1 MALYSPIGIFIKTN
15 STAPYYCLHNNIKA
29 SPASTHV
36 PRPQDGAVRN
46 PTTAR
51 WLRDLAPSTEPA
63 GPWPTDILQ
72 KFQHSK
78 NLAPKTAICWELLA
92 LALFKV
98 GFTKASME
106 NLDINH
112 NYLKHVRII
121 SLSSEASYRWR
132 GEVRQLGSV
141 RAFLFCFTV
150 VVF

>member
-1 MALYSPIGIFIKTN
+1 MAIYSPIGIFIKTN
-15 STAPYYCLHNNIKA
+15 STASYYCLHNSIK
-29 SPASTHV
+29 ASTHV
-36 PRPQDGAVRN
+36 PRPQDGAVRK
-46 PTTAR
+46 PPTAR
-51 WLRDLAPSTEPA
+51 WPQDLAPSTEPA
-63 GPWPTDILQ
+63 GLGPTEILQ
-72 KFQHSK
+72 KFQNSK
-78 NLAPKTAICWELLA
+78 NLAPRTAICRELLA
-92 LALFKV
+92 IALLEV

-112 NYLKHVRII
+112 NYLKRVCII